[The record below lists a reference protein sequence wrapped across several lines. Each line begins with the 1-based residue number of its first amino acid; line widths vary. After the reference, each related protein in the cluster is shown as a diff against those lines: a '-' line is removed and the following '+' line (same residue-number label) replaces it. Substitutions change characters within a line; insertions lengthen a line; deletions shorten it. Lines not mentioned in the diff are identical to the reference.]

1 MESINQLSY
10 VLQYAILIGLGARIV
25 YICTRLTH
33 EDEEVA
39 RYKKRLKNT
48 LIFAIISQLPF
59 VIKDIIFSYF
69 T

>member
-10 VLQYAILIGLGARIV
+10 VLQYAILGGLGARIV
-25 YICTRLTH
+25 YICIRLTH
-33 EDEEVA
+33 EDEEAA
-39 RYKKRLKNT
+39 RYKKRLRNT
-48 LIFAIISQLPF
+48 VIFAIISQLPF